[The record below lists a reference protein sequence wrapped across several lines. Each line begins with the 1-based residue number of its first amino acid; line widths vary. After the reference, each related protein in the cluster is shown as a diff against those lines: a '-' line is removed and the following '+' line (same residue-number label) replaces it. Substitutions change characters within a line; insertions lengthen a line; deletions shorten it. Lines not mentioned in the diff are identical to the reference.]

1 MYNKLKKL
9 SFIATVSIIMM
20 SCSSD
25 IVESDSVKSLR
36 MNAVLEQFAPNSPT
50 SRTSDN
56 GYATSFSPND
66 KVGIFAITSDGKIS
80 TDCNNL
86 CMTFDGTEW
95 GGNTIW
101 GIEGAKYHA
110 YYPYRDGISA
120 SSPADVF
127 NLWNATSDQSTHEK
141 YAANDLLTSD
151 LETASNGTL
160 NFSFK
165 HQMSMIEVTLP
176 EECEGNVIF
185 AVNGEQVKMWN
196 IGSKVYRLLTPL
208 AGKAEI
214 YGSFTA
220 KGKTV
225 SYTKDDLYL
234 IRGTYYRLS
243 VGYEPEL
250 EQYVV
255 LELNGFGNDVNID
268 KSVEFTLEATPSVR
282 FPAEPTAAEK
292 LIVTSNGSWQAT
304 CSATWI
310 KLSDQSGTG
319 NSTISV
325 TADKNTNTVERTTT
339 ITLKGTNS
347 NKTVTVLVT
356 QDAGGTTDIN
366 LGGFGTDQDI
376 DGKGY
381 VTTINK
387 QSVDVDATKNTASVT
402 VTSNEKWTVT
412 SNKSWCTV
420 SPSSGTGNGSFT
432 ITVAENT
439 TTSKRDATITV
450 KGSSSGI
457 TQTVTVSQEAGGS
470 TTIDVNGFGSDQNI
484 DGKGYT
490 LTVDT
495 QTLTVSNQ
503 STASTITV
511 TSNDNWTASSNYSW
525 CTVSPSSGSGN
536 GSITVRVTSNTTTN
550 RRSATITVKG
560 SQSGKTATVTVNQEA
575 GGQTVIDINGFGG
588 DTNIDKK

>member
-9 SFIATVSIIMM
+9 SFIATVSLIMM

-25 IVESDSVKSLR
+25 IVESDSATTLR
-36 MNAVLEQFAPNSPT
+36 MNAVLEQFTPYSIT
-50 SRTSDN
+50 SRTSDS

-95 GGNTIW
+95 GGNSIQ
-101 GIEGAKYHA
+101 GIDGAKYHA
-110 YYPYRDGISA
+110 YYPYKDGISA
-120 SSPADVF
+120 SSPADVLK
-127 NLWNATSDQSTHEK
+127 LWSTSYDQSTHEK
-141 YAANDLLTSD
+141 YAANDLLTAD
-151 LETASNGTL
+151 LTTASNGTL
-160 NFSFK
+160 NFAFN
-165 HQMSMIEVTLP
+165 HQMCMIEVTLP
-176 EECEGNVIF
+176 EECEGNIVF

-196 IGSKVYRLLTPL
+196 VGDKVYRILTPQD
-208 AGKAEI
+208 GFAEI
-214 YGSFTA
+214 YGRFNV
-220 KGKTV
+220 KGKSV
-225 SYTKDDLYL
+225 SFTKDDLYL
-234 IRGTYYRLS
+234 VRGSYYRLS
-243 VGYEPEL
+243 VSYEPEQ

-282 FPAEPTAAEK
+282 FPAEPSAAEK
-292 LIVTSNGSWQAT
+292 IIVTSNDSWQAT

-310 KLSDQSGTG
+310 KLSDQLGTG

-325 TADKNTNTVERTTT
+325 TAEKNTSATERTTT

-347 NKTVTVLVT
+347 NKTVTVAVT
-356 QDAGGTTDIN
+356 QDAGGTNSFN
-366 LGGFGTDQDI
+366 LGGFGDDQDI
-376 DGKGY
+376 DGKGFT
-381 VTTINK
+381 TTINK
-387 QSVDVDATKNTASVT
+387 QTVDVDAKKNTASIT
-402 VTSNEKWTVT
+402 VTSNENWTVT

-457 TQTVTVSQEAGGS
+457 TLTITVNQEAGGS
-470 TTIDVNGFGSDQNI
+470 TTIDINGFGSDENI

-490 LTVDT
+490 LTVST
-495 QTLTVSNQ
+495 QTLSVSNQ

-560 SQSGKTATVTVNQEA
+560 SQSGKTATVTVNQDA